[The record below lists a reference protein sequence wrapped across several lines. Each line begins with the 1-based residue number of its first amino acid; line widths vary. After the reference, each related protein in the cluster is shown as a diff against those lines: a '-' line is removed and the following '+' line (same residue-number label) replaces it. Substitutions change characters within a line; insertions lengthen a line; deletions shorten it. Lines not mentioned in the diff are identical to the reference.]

1 MGVGGGVRGAG
12 GGVGGGVGWSRGGG
26 AGWGAVGWGWGGT
39 SRHGGWGAGPVAVWG
54 GRAGA
59 PSTARSRTASPM
71 DPVPCRPPGVSREGQ
86 AGPEACWTLLCPPL
100 DAQDGPP
107 RGPCHHS
114 SPPPRSAPG
123 SREGAPR
130 GKPRRSKQDEATG
143 GRLRPGRARF
153 PPFPGLLAGAPGRKP
168 TQGLGGSPR
177 ARLGSEAKG
186 QPKGGCRGRQGPAP
200 STPTGPPR
208 PRQAPASRV
217 LRAMGGHG
225 GQDAG
230 RAAPHPRGEGPR
242 LGGPCGQGP
251 GSRAG
256 GLCERQAPPAG
267 PPCLRLGSDDQCPRG
282 SDGEL
287 RRPEGDRPEPQARE
301 RRRGKTRPALSLPP
315 KAALDLAAAAAGHEP
330 GGLLGQDRPSQA
342 EGPSKAQ
349 HQPPPRQEG
358 RSGGRQAHRLPG
370 GHRRLRWGFPDT
382 GREGRGSGEGQG
394 FGAHS

>member
-1 MGVGGGVRGAG
+1 
-12 GGVGGGVGWSRGGG
+12 
-26 AGWGAVGWGWGGT
+26 
-39 SRHGGWGAGPVAVWG
+39 
-54 GRAGA
+54 
-59 PSTARSRTASPM
+59 
-71 DPVPCRPPGVSREGQ
+71 
-86 AGPEACWTLLCPPL
+86 
-100 DAQDGPP
+100 
-107 RGPCHHS
+107 
-114 SPPPRSAPG
+114 
-123 SREGAPR
+123 
-130 GKPRRSKQDEATG
+130 
-143 GRLRPGRARF
+143 
-153 PPFPGLLAGAPGRKP
+153 
-168 TQGLGGSPR
+168 
-177 ARLGSEAKG
+177 
-186 QPKGGCRGRQGPAP
+186 
-200 STPTGPPR
+200 
-208 PRQAPASRV
+208 
-217 LRAMGGHG
+217 MGGHG

-242 LGGPCGQGP
+242 LGGGPCGQGP